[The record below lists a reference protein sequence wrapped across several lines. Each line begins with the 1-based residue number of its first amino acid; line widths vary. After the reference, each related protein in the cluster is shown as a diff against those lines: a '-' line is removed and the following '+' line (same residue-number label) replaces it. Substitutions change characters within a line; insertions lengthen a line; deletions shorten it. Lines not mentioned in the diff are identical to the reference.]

1 MQAVSL
7 GRAVNLLE
15 LNKKGGSTMNSRD
28 VFEVIYEALL
38 LYIDDISAIDDV
50 FADDGNLVVSLID
63 GDKYQLSI
71 AHRID

>member
-1 MQAVSL
+1 
-7 GRAVNLLE
+7 
-15 LNKKGGSTMNSRD
+15 MNSRD

-50 FADDGNLVVSLID
+50 FSNDGNLVVSLID

-71 AHRID
+71 AHKID